1 MTRVRIRAEAVVALL
16 ARFCA
21 HALSSREE
29 VALDILLQLFDR
41 FVCYSTRRPLGSL
54 TPARLPAPEVRRRD

>member
-1 MTRVRIRAEAVVALL
+1 VVDQGQGRPVVALL

-41 FVCYSTRRPLGSL
+41 LVSYSTRRPLPGPL